1 MKRAGRRGTTAGDP
15 GWSNCVFCGT
25 AVGKSAR
32 SREHIIPMWL
42 LRATGDP
49 HRKIKIESDP
59 ITGNDVVRPASTF
72 HFTACEPCNQ
82 KYGKTLE
89 KHAKKA
95 IESLSAGKSLAVSQC
110 YWLLDWLDKVRVGL
124 WLGYNMLH
132 KEEFAPKFRIDQR
145 IGIKDRIAI
154 ISVDPND
161 ATKGFGFSSLDN
173 QIFRTSQAGMFFKI
187 NNIRILSLSF
197 DGLIFRF
204 AGMPFPKE
212 MLALSDDPDRQIA
225 MMGRTDYQI
234 KQDWG
239 EFQIPGATVIAQTSF
254 WLGNCGDDES
264 LAMWI
269 NQKTIPRFKRIP
281 KLRKAADLNQFV
293 QTQLISNAT
302 GEFRYHRNGRQRL
315 RFSQAKDNSDWAFV
329 RTLYVLFWR
338 HVLAL
343 NPKEQI
349 DADGRRHST
358 ILLAMLWIEKSVQMA
373 LRFRELGISDE
384 KSFGPVVEELQKV
397 YRAWEEL
404 RANTLGEWAQ
414 DASANPVAAAQAD
427 QGAVT
432 FR

>member
-1 MKRAGRRGTTAGDP
+1 MKASSPRGTAAGDP
-15 GWSNCVFCGT
+15 GWSNCVFCGM
-25 AVGKSAR
+25 AVGKSSR

-49 HRKIKIESDP
+49 NRQIKIDSDP
-59 ITGNDVVRPASTF
+59 VSGDDVLRPASTF
-72 HFTACEPCNQ
+72 HFPACQHCNE

-95 IESLSAGKSLAVSQC
+95 IETLFAGKSLQVSQC

-124 WLGYNMLH
+124 WLGFNMLH
-132 KEEFAPKFRIDQR
+132 KEAFAPKFRIDQR

-161 ATKGFGFSSLDN
+161 ATKGFGFSGMDN
-173 QIFRTSQAGMFFKI
+173 QIFRTSQAGRYFKI

-197 DGLIFRF
+197 DGLISRF
-204 AGMPFPKE
+204 AGMPFPRE
-212 MLALSDDPDRQIA
+212 MLALHNDPDRHLA
-225 MMGRTDYQI
+225 VMGRTDYQI
-234 KQDWG
+234 QQDWK
-239 EFQIPGATVIAQTSF
+239 EFQVPGATVIAQASF
-254 WLGNCGDDES
+254 WLGNCVDDGS
-264 LAMWI
+264 FAMWI
-269 NQKTIPRFKRIP
+269 NKNTIPRLKKIP
-281 KLRKAADLNQFV
+281 KVRKAANLNQFV
-293 QTQLISNAT
+293 QTHLISNAN
-302 GEFRYHRNGRQRL
+302 GEFRYHPNGRQQL
-315 RFSQAKDNSDWAFV
+315 RFRAAKDNSDWAFV

-349 DADGRRHST
+349 EADGRRHST

-373 LRFRELGISDE
+373 LRFRQIGISDE

-397 YRAWEEL
+397 YRAWDEL

-414 DASANPVAAAQAD
+414 DASANPL
-427 QGAVT
+427 
-432 FR
+432 

>member
-59 ITGNDVVRPASTF
+59 ITGDDVVRPASTF
-72 HFTACEPCNQ
+72 HFPACEPCNQ
-82 KYGKTLE
+82 KYGKTIE

-95 IESLSAGKSLAVSQC
+95 IESLFIGKSLAVSQC
-110 YWLLDWLDKVRVGL
+110 YWFLDWLDKVRVGL

-161 ATKGFGFSSLDN
+161 RTKGFGFGGLDN

-197 DGLIFRF
+197 DGLISRF
-204 AGMPFPKE
+204 AGMPFPE
-212 MLALSDDPDRQIA
+212 ELLALSNDPDRHIA
-225 MMGRTDYQI
+225 MMGRTDYRL
-234 KQDWG
+234 KQDWK
-239 EFQIPGATVIAQTSF
+239 EFQMPGATVIAQTSF
-254 WLGNCGDDES
+254 WLANCTDNKS
-264 LAMWI
+264 FALWI
-269 NQKTIPRFKRIP
+269 NKNTIPRFKKFP

-293 QTQLISNAT
+293 QTKLVSNAN
-302 GEFRYHRNGRQRL
+302 GEFRYHQNGRQRI
-315 RFSQAKDNSDWAFV
+315 RFGRADDNSDLAFIIV
-329 RTLYVLFWR
+329 LYLLFLQYVLP
-338 HVLAL
+338 L
-343 NPKEQI
+343 NPQEQI
-349 DADGRRHST
+349 EKDGTRHST
-358 ILLAMLWIEKSVQMA
+358 ILLAMLWIEKSVQLA
-373 LRFRELGISDE
+373 LRFRQIGIWDE
-384 KSFGPVVEELQKV
+384 TSFGPVVEELQKV
-397 YRAWEEL
+397 YRAWDEL
-404 RANTLGEWAQ
+404 RANALGEWAQ
-414 DASANPVAAAQAD
+414 DASANQVENTLSD
-427 QGAVT
+427 
-432 FR
+432 